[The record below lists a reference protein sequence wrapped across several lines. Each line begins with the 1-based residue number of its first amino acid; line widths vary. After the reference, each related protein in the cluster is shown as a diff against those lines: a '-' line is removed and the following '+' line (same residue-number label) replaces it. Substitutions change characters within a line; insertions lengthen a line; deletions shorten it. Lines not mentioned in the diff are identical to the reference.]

1 MSLFVVRT
9 FIFVKEI
16 FLAKQFA
23 SQMRWAS
30 AGDGGDDLDVAE
42 GPLLLQA
49 SGAEG
54 ARLWQ
59 EEEEEEEAGWC

>member
-1 MSLFVVRT
+1 M
-9 FIFVKEI
+9 KEI

-49 SGAEG
+49 GGAEG
-54 ARLWQ
+54 GRLCRA
-59 EEEEEEEAGWC
+59 EEEAG